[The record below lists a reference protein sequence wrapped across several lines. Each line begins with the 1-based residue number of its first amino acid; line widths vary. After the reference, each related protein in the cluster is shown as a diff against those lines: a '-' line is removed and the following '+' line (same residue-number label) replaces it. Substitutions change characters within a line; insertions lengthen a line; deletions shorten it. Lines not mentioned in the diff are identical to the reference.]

1 MPGGR
6 EMGKVESA
14 LREEITRLAR
24 KVTRSV
30 QSRTVEDVRRLK
42 KRVATLQTEIATLK
56 REQAGEVSRSR
67 MAEATKSIKDKG
79 ATTARLSP
87 GLIQKLRKRLKI
99 SQSDMAV
106 LLGLSTSAVGF
117 WESGKAQPRPDMKAR
132 IVALRNLGRRDVR
145 RVLAAKRAS
154 LPKKPAKPAA
164 PRRKPKEGKR
174 AKR

>member
-1 MPGGR
+1 
-6 EMGKVESA
+6 MGKLESA

-42 KRVATLQTEIATLK
+42 NRVATLQTEIATLR
-56 REQAGEVSRSR
+56 RECAREVSRSR
-67 MAEATKSIKDKG
+67 MAEATKSIKEKG
-79 ATTARLSP
+79 AKQARLSP

-106 LLGLSTSAVGF
+106 LLGVSTSAVGF

-132 IVALRNLGRRDVR
+132 IVALRNLGRRDIR

-154 LPKKPAKPAA
+154 LPKKPAKPAT
-164 PRRKPKEGKR
+164 PRRKTRRRKR

>member
-1 MPGGR
+1 MS
-6 EMGKVESA
+6 KVESA

-24 KVTRSV
+24 KVTRTM
-30 QSRTVEDVRRLK
+30 QARTVEDVRRLK
-42 KRVATLQTEIATLK
+42 KRVANLQTEIATLK
-56 REQAGEVSRSR
+56 REQAREASRSR
-67 MAEATKSIKDKG
+67 MAEATKSIKEEG
-79 ATTARLSP
+79 AKKARLSP
-87 GLIQKLRKRLKI
+87 GLIQKLRKRHRI

-106 LLGLSTSAVGF
+106 LLGVSTSAVGF

-164 PRRKPKEGKR
+164 ARRKTRKPKR